1 MVSGALC
8 RPSNNVS
15 SWIKSCQLHYSQ
27 WAGWKQMFWDKEGAE
42 ELVGKVDPSFI
53 AVSSAAKGESVDQLP
68 TLGML
73 LGLLDGFVVHH
84 SCRP

>member
-1 MVSGALC
+1 
-8 RPSNNVS
+8 
-15 SWIKSCQLHYSQ
+15 
-27 WAGWKQMFWDKEGAE
+27 MFWDKEGAE

-84 SCRP
+84 SCRPLETCPTHYNRTSLGTMS